1 VIIMDKTFLLID
13 DDVNIRKMLGFLIR
27 KNNLGKI
34 VAELDSGE
42 HAVEEIIFYNP
53 DIVLIDLL
61 LPVKDGIE
69 IIKSTKSRDYNGKFI
84 MISQVEDNEMV
95 SKAYE
100 SGILFFISKPINNIE
115 AINVIKGVCR
125 NIELE
130 QSVALIKNA
139 VLNIDEIKN
148 QKQAKV
154 LSIDQQLT
162 DVFTEIGII
171 GGTGSNDLGK
181 VIKKIL
187 GIKKKRPSS
196 SYQLQQIYEEI
207 AEEESLKTGENVNK
221 RTIEQR
227 IRRTIQ
233 KALQNIAEI
242 GHEDFY
248 NVKFTEYSTILFDFK
263 QVKQEMRY
271 IDNHKEERGKIYIKK
286 FIEGIISKLN
296 YQKNDI
302 FS

>member
-1 VIIMDKTFLLID
+1 MDKTFLLID

-61 LPVKDGIE
+61 LPVQDGIE
-69 IIKSTKSRDYNGKFI
+69 IIKSTKARGYNGKFI

-154 LSIDQQLT
+154 LSIDEQLT
-162 DVFTEIGII
+162 DIFTDIGII

-181 VIKKIL
+181 VVKKIL
-187 GIKKKRPSS
+187 EIKRKTPSS
-196 SYQLQQIYEEI
+196 TYQLQQIYEEI
-207 AEEESLKTGENVNK
+207 AEEECMKTGEAVNK

-248 NVKFTEYSTILFDFK
+248 NLKFTEYSTILFDFK

-271 IDNHKEERGKIYIKK
+271 IDNNKEERGKIYIKK

>member
-1 VIIMDKTFLLID
+1 MDKTFLLID
-13 DDVNIRKMLGFLIR
+13 DDVNIRKMLGFLIK

-42 HAVEEIIFYNP
+42 HGVQEINFYNP

-61 LPVKDGIE
+61 LPFKDGIQ
-69 IIKSTKSRDYNGKFI
+69 IIKSSKEQGYKGKFI
-84 MISQVEDNEMV
+84 MISQVEDNDMV

-125 NIELE
+125 NIDLE
-130 QSVALIKNA
+130 KSVALIKNA
-139 VLNIDEIKN
+139 VSGIGDIRN
-148 QKQAKV
+148 QNVAKIRT
-154 LSIDQQLT
+154 LEDQLASIFT
-162 DVFTEIGII
+162 DIGIV
-171 GGTGSNDLGK
+171 GSTGCNDLKK
-181 VIKKIL
+181 VIQKIID
-187 GIKKKRPSS
+187 IKKQNPSS
-196 SYQLQQIYEEI
+196 TYQLQNIYEEI
-207 AEEESLKTGENVNK
+207 ANEESLLSNETVNK

-233 KALQNIAEI
+233 KALQIMAEI
-242 GHEDFY
+242 GHDDYY
-248 NVKFTEYSTILFDFK
+248 NNKFIEYSTILFDFR

-271 IDNHKEERGKIYIKK
+271 IDNRKDERGKIYIKK

-296 YQKNDI
+296 YLKNDM
-302 FS
+302 

>member
-1 VIIMDKTFLLID
+1 MYMDKTFLIID

-27 KNNLGKI
+27 KEKLGKV

-42 HAVEEIIFYNP
+42 HAVQEIIFYNP

-69 IIKSTKSRDYNGKFI
+69 IIKSAKTQGYKGKFI
-84 MISQVEDNEMV
+84 MISQVEDDEMV

-130 QSVALIKNA
+130 KSVALIKNT
-139 VLNIDEIKN
+139 VLNIGEIKSKN
-148 QKQAKV
+148 SSKEPSLDEQIAN
-154 LSIDQQLT
+154 I
-162 DVFTEIGII
+162 FTEIGIV
-171 GGTGSNDLGK
+171 GSTGSNDLREVIYK
-181 VIKKIL
+181 IIDIKK
-187 GIKKKRPSS
+187 RNPSAT
-196 SYQLQQIYEEI
+196 YQLQKLYEEI
-207 AEEESLKTGENVNK
+207 AEEKSLVGNEIINK
-221 RTIEQR
+221 RTIEKR

-233 KALQNIAEI
+233 KSLQTIAEL
-242 GHEDFY
+242 GHDDYY
-248 NVKFTEYSTILFDFK
+248 NTKFSEYSTTLYDFK
-263 QVKQEMRY
+263 QVKQEMRH
-271 IDNHKEERGKIYIKK
+271 IDNPKEERGKISIKK

-296 YQKNDI
+296 YQINDM
-302 FS
+302 

>member
-1 VIIMDKTFLLID
+1 MDKTFLLID

>member
-1 VIIMDKTFLLID
+1 MYKTFLLID

-27 KNNLGKI
+27 KNNLGKV

-42 HAVEEIIFYNP
+42 HAIQEIIFYNP

-61 LPVKDGIE
+61 LPLKDGIE
-69 IIKSTKSRDYNGKFI
+69 IIKSTKAQGYNGKFI
-84 MISQVEDNEMV
+84 MISQVEDHEMV

-115 AINVIKGVCR
+115 AINVIKGVCH

-148 QKQAKV
+148 QKQTKV

-162 DVFTEIGII
+162 DIFTDIGIV

-181 VIKKIL
+181 VIKRIL
-187 GIKKKRPSS
+187 EIKKRNSSS
-196 SYQLQQIYEEI
+196 SYQLQNIYEDI
-207 AEEESLKTGENVNK
+207 AKEESLKTGEGVNK

-248 NVKFTEYSTILFDFK
+248 NTKFTEYSTILFDFR

-271 IDNHKEERGKIYIKK
+271 IDNNKEERGKIYIKK

-302 FS
+302 FN

>member
-1 VIIMDKTFLLID
+1 MDKTFLLID

-27 KNNLGKI
+27 KNNLGRI

-42 HAVEEIIFYNP
+42 YAAQEIAFYNP

-61 LPVKDGIE
+61 LPIKDGIE
-69 IIKSTKSRDYNGKFI
+69 IIKSTKSRGYNGKFI
-84 MISQVEDNEMV
+84 MISQVEDNDMV

-139 VLNIDEIKN
+139 VLNIDEVKN
-148 QKQAKV
+148 KKKAKV

-162 DVFTEIGII
+162 DIFTDIGII

-181 VIKKIL
+181 IIKKIL
-187 GIKKKRPSS
+187 AIKKVKPSS
-196 SYQLQQIYEEI
+196 SYRLQQIYEEI
-207 AEEESLKTGENVNK
+207 AKEESLKSGESINK

-248 NVKFTEYSTILFDFK
+248 NTKFTEYSTILFDFK

-271 IDNHKEERGKIYIKK
+271 IDNHREERGKIYIKK

-302 FS
+302 FN